1 MLGIIDALIINLTAL
16 IGGLGWNL
24 DFLSS
29 YLFF

>member
-1 MLGIIDALIINLTAL
+1 MLGIIYALATNLTAL